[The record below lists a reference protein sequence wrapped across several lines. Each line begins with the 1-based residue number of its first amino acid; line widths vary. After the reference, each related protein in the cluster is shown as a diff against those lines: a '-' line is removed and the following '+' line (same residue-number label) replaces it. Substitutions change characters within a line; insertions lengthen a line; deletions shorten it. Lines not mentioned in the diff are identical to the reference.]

1 MNFTLKFLG
10 AAQNVTGSRHLL
22 ECDGHRILVDCGLF
36 QERALQGRNWE
47 DFGFVPADLSAVLLT
62 HAHLDHCGLIPK
74 LVKEGFRGKVYCTP
88 ATAELAKIVLMDS
101 GKLQEEDAAFKRK
114 RHKKEGRQDARPI
127 EPLYTMEEA
136 QKSFDAFSPVD
147 FGDIFSPVDGTEVCF
162 YQAGHILGASI
173 IKVVLHQDGQSRV
186 ILFTGDLGRH
196 NKPIINDPEIF
207 QRADYILMESTYGDR
222 EHTEFEDTKQQLAAA
237 VNDTWKAGGNI
248 IVPSFS
254 IERSQEVLYY
264 LNELLQEDRIPHI
277 ATFLDS
283 PMAVKVTEVF
293 MNHPELF
300 DEKMRDRMSRNN
312 SPFSFKGLV
321 KVQSTAESKAINH
334 IKGTIMVIAGSGM
347 CTGGRIK
354 HHLANNIS
362 RPESTIL
369 FVGYQ
374 ANGTLGRQILDGTP
388 EVRILGQMYQV
399 KAKIVQVH
407 GFSGHADRKELLEWV
422 QNLKKPPRKIFLVH
436 GEKDSAENFRQYLV
450 DKTGW
455 DVMVPEYQ
463 QAVSLD

>member
-10 AAQNVTGSRHLL
+10 AARNVTGSRHLL
-22 ECDGHRILVDCGLF
+22 ECDGHRILIDCGLY
-36 QERALQGRNWE
+36 QERTLQGRNWE